1 MWWWVRAESLVYG
14 RLKYR
19 LCVLYIASANP
30 GMRGN
35 ASGMH
40 LPSQLPWMAALLLVA
55 HICAVYL
62 LDELVLGV
70 YSGLCMVQF

>member
-1 MWWWVRAESLVYG
+1 
-14 RLKYR
+14 
-19 LCVLYIASANP
+19 
-30 GMRGN
+30 MRGN

-40 LPSQLPWMAALLLVA
+40 LTSQLPWIAALLLVA

-62 LDELVLGV
+62 VDELVLSV